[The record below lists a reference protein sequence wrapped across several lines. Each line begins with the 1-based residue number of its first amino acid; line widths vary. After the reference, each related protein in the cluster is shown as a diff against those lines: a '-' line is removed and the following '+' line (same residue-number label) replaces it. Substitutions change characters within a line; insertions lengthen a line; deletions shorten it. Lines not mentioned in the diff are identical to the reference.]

1 MEKSKKK
8 VVAKKTA
15 AKKTAK
21 TASKKSSL
29 PLNILKTMP
38 ESIEQL
44 EMVQKTAH
52 LLGQVQERMQ
62 DVKEEANK
70 ELHKITKIYQ
80 KKYSML
86 EKKVSKITADAKK
99 QTQNTLMQMIGL
111 WHEHKEKLPKNLSN
125 EVDKFLIN
133 MMEKAQKKSTKKV
146 NKN

>member
-70 ELHKITKIYQ
+70 ELHKITKVYQ

-99 QTQNTLMQMIGL
+99 QTQNTLMQMISL

-146 NKN
+146 KKN